1 MISRFVLNASLAL
14 SWCFNEESAPATER
28 ILRSFI
34 DGSTACVPYL
44 WMWEI
49 NNTLCLAERSNR
61 LTKSERL
68 EKINLLLN
76 LRIDFDETA
85 HQQCAGSTTD
95 IALEHRLSVMT
106 RLIWKWPFASN
117 CHSAHSTRNSE
128 LQLAAQAFYF
138 CPRLSEEIL
147 KFVSIMASPEH
158 LRQHALSR

>member
-1 MISRFVLNASLAL
+1 MISRNVLNASLAL

-85 HQQCAGSTTD
+85 HQQCAGSTTH
-95 IALEHRLSVMT
+95 IALEHRLSVYDGAYMEMAI
-106 RLIWKWPFASN
+106 RLTLPLGSLDK
-117 CHSAHSTRNSE
+117 E
-128 LQLAAQAFYF
+128 LRAAAR
-138 CPRLSEEIL
+138 CAGVLL
-147 KFVSIMASPEH
+147 LPE
-158 LRQHALSR
+158 AI